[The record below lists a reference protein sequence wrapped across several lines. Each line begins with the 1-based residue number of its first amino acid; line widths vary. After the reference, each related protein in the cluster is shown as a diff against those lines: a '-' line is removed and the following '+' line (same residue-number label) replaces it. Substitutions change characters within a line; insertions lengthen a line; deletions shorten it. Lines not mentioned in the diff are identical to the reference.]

1 MKRAIATLQIAL
13 DTATNN
19 EPIHRAEGN
28 VEQADLC
35 LEVIK
40 DCQQA
45 IIDLE
50 LVSSVDQGIAEGL
63 YGDTEA

>member
-1 MKRAIATLQIAL
+1 MTHAIAQLQVAL

-28 VEQADLC
+28 IEQADLC

-40 DCQQA
+40 DCDFA
-45 IIDLE
+45 IRVLADRD
-50 LVSSVDQGIAEGL
+50 S
-63 YGDTEA
+63 